1 MVRKQVYI
9 EAEQDD
15 EIKRLAQQLGV
26 TEAYVIR
33 RGIELVKR
41 DLKEPKTL
49 DIEAGRRL
57 LGKLRERASAGPRSD
72 GGRTWTREDAYDERI
87 AGLSDRH

>member
-9 EAEQDD
+9 QAEQDD
-15 EIKRLAQQLGV
+15 EIKRSAQQLGV

-41 DLKEPKTL
+41 DLAEPGTL
-49 DIEAGRRL
+49 DREAGRRL
-57 LGKLRERASAGPRSD
+57 LSKMRERAHAGPRTD
-72 GGRTWTREDAYDERI
+72 GGRVWSREDAYDERI
-87 AGLSDRH
+87 TGLSNRH